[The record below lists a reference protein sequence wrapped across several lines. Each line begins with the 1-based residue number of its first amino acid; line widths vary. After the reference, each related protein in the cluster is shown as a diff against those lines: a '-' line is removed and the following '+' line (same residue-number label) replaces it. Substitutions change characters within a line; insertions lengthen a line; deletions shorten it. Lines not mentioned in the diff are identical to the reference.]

1 MRQIPGS
8 TGKALRAAKWDPRT
22 WRGRGGAPH
31 ALVGSLLAGGA
42 SQAVLVVSGVLVARA
57 LGPADR
63 GYMALVLL
71 VPSVL
76 ALVGSLGLPLAS
88 TYFVARSPAS
98 VRSIARKL
106 MVPAALQTA
115 AGVVLTLLALL
126 TVLSGEPARVISA
139 GVVATALVPAI
150 LAQTYGLAILQ
161 GQRRFR
167 AFNFLRVTP
176 VSLYSMAVLIAFMAG
191 FHSLVELTL
200 VTVAANLLA
209 AAMIVAV
216 LLRGL
221 APQGDFS
228 PAGVP
233 SLSELIRFGL
243 KGFFGS
249 VSPVESFRLDQAA
262 VALFLN
268 PVSLGF
274 YVVAQAF
281 INLPRFLAQ
290 SVGMV
295 AYPSVAAHAD
305 PREAQRSLWRHF
317 ALGSALTLAA
327 VTVLEIAVPTL
338 VPLFF
343 GAEFSPAVPV
353 ARILLIGAFFAGA
366 RRLLADGVRGAGY
379 PSLGSIAEA
388 ASWVLMLP
396 AMIVLAPI
404 FGSEG
409 VALAATLAWAASLVV
424 LLAATA
430 VVLGGR
436 GKRLES
442 LLASLATRH
451 AAGGLRWGQLLYSAH
466 RIRRAGLV
474 LPAFVTS
481 LLAAAAA
488 VFLDPYVS
496 LGLAVLLG
504 LLVLAGLVR
513 GALSHRPPRPS
524 PVVEGA
530 AVTPDDGDGTQSRD
544 GDDQFRLARYFYYA
558 GFLVLGQLTLRP
570 PAVGTISDAM
580 FFASFASAAS
590 LLAIYKRRVAIPVP
604 PLLLGGVLLFSLGA
618 FASTFSSV
626 APNASIAVVLR
637 LLTLIIVWFWLG
649 TVVLRRR
656 EHVITATALWGASA
670 ALNGIGAIGQ
680 LTIDP
685 YIIPSGYVHWG
696 RATGFTSQPNDLG
709 GIAAVALAP
718 AVMFCMRALRNPV
731 YVLAAYGGLLLTATG
746 LILSGS
752 VGALLAATVAVL
764 IWVTAA
770 PRFPARTVVF
780 AGVALVGAVALLQ
793 FQQSNDAPTPGERL
807 ARVTAP
813 PTDPNATLWSRVDT
827 YEGAIDHILAN
838 PFTGVGLDS
847 ESARVGPEEKEPHNL
862 VIGVWF
868 RGGFFALAGVVL
880 VLFAIA
886 SVARATL
893 REAASVDEQML
904 ALALLCAFV
913 SFLVFAMGAP
923 ILYTRYGWAPAALL
937 LALRATQTRRV
948 AQPLAVRAPQYRLG
962 PARVQ
967 PIGR

>member
-8 TGKALRAAKWDPRT
+8 TGRALRAAKWDPRT
-22 WRGRGGAPH
+22 WRDGAPR
-31 ALVGSLLAGGA
+31 ALVGSLLAGGVG
-42 SQAVLVVSGVLVARA
+42 QAVLVVSGVLVARA

-71 VPSVL
+71 VPSL
-76 ALVGSLGLPLAS
+76 LGLVGSLGLPLAS
-88 TYFVARSPAS
+88 TYFVARSPGSA
-98 VRSIARKL
+98 RSIARKL
-106 MVPAALQTA
+106 IVPAALQTA
-115 AGVVLTLLALL
+115 VGVLLTLFALV

-139 GVVATALVPAI
+139 GVVATALVPAL
-150 LAQTYGLAILQ
+150 LAQIYGLAILQ

-167 AFNFLRVTP
+167 AFNVLRVMP
-176 VSLYSMAVLIAFMAG
+176 VSLYSMAVLSAFLAG
-191 FHSLVELTL
+191 FHSLVQLTL

-209 AAMIVAV
+209 AGIIVAV
-216 LLRGL
+216 LVRGL
-221 APQGDFS
+221 APRGDLS
-228 PAGVP
+228 PAGEP

-281 INLPRFLAQ
+281 INLPRFVAQ

-295 AYPSVAAHAD
+295 AYPSVAAHRD
-305 PREAQRSLWRHF
+305 PREARRSLWRHF
-317 ALGSALTLAA
+317 ALGSALTLTA

-353 ARILLIGAFFAGA
+353 ARILLIGAFFASA

-396 AMIVLAPI
+396 AMIVLAPM
-404 FGSEG
+404 FGLEG
-409 VALAATLAWAASLVV
+409 VALAATIAWAASLVV

-430 VVLGGR
+430 VVLGGP

-442 LLASLATRH
+442 VLAWLAMRH
-451 AAGGLRWGQLLYSAH
+451 AARGPHWAQLLDSA
-466 RIRRAGLV
+466 RGIRRAGLFV
-474 LPAFVTS
+474 PALVTS

-488 VFLDPYVS
+488 VFLHPYVS

-504 LLVLAGLVR
+504 LFVLAGLVR
-513 GALSHRPPRPS
+513 GALSHRRPRPS
-524 PVVEGA
+524 PLAGGA
-530 AVTPDDGDGTQSRD
+530 AVTPHDGAAAHSRD
-544 GDDQFRLARYFYYA
+544 GDDEFRLARFGYYA
-558 GFLVLGQLTLRP
+558 GFVVLGQLTLRP
-570 PAVGTISDAM
+570 AAVGTVSDVM
-580 FFASFASAAS
+580 FFASFASVAS

-604 PLLLGGVLLFSLGA
+604 PLLICGVLVFSLGA
-618 FASTFSSV
+618 LGSTFSSV
-626 APNASIAVVLR
+626 SPNASIAVVLR
-637 LLTLIIVWFWLG
+637 FLTLIAVWFWLG
-649 TVVLRRR
+649 TVVLRRQ
-656 EHVITATALWGASA
+656 EHVITAAALWVASA

-696 RATGFTSQPNDLG
+696 RVTGFTSQPNDLG
-709 GIAAVALAP
+709 GIAAVAVIP
-718 AVMFCMRALRNPV
+718 ALMFCMRASRNPV
-731 YVLAAYGGLLLTATG
+731 YVLATYAGLLLTATG

-752 VGALLAATVAVL
+752 VGALVAATVAVL

-780 AGVALVGAVALLQ
+780 VGVALVAGVALLQ
-793 FQQSNDAPTPGERL
+793 FQQSNDAPTPAERFE
-807 ARVTAP
+807 RVTGS
-813 PTDPNATLWSRVDT
+813 PTDPNATLWSRVET
-827 YEGAIDHILAN
+827 YQGAIDRIFAN

-847 ESARVGPEEKEPHNL
+847 ESARIGPDEKEPHNL
-862 VIGVWF
+862 VIGLWF
-868 RGGFFALAGVVL
+868 RGGFFALAGIVL
-880 VLFAIA
+880 VLLAIA

-937 LALRATQTRRV
+937 LALRATQTRR
-948 AQPLAVRAPQYRLG
+948 AARPLALRTPRYRLA
-962 PARVQ
+962 PAHVQ